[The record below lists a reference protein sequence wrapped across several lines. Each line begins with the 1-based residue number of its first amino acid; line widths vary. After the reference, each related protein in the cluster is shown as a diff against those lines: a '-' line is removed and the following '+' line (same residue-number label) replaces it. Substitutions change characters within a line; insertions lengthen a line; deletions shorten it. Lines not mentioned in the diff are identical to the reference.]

1 MRVHRLILDNFRCF
15 ERLELEL
22 EDTTTLLIGANGSGK
37 SAILD
42 GMAIALGAWLSGTSQ
57 ATRED
62 RTIEREDA
70 RLVRQEGEGLAT
82 VNPVFPVRVAASGS
96 AHSGL
101 KWSLAPDG
109 PDTGALLRDQ
119 HHLCA
124 YCGGRLDPSTMKIEH
139 FVPQSA
145 DRSLILDW
153 SNLLGACPGRY
164 RDPTTGKTIT
174 HCDSHRTKFAPGPPP
189 RGLLSVHPAQTDPG
203 HHFRVNITA
212 KGSEL
217 GTVET
222 LTGEA
227 KLDLAELNLNAPR
240 LVDNRAK
247 IIRDLRASQRPSR
260 SSRVS

>member
-1 MRVHRLILDNFRCF
+1 MWRIDKGPEPPCLADRR
-15 ERLELEL
+15 
-22 EDTTTLLIGANGSGK
+22 
-37 SAILD
+37 
-42 GMAIALGAWLSGTSQ
+42 
-57 ATRED
+57 REVK
-62 RTIEREDA
+62 RIEDA
-70 RLVRQEGEGLAT
+70 A
-82 VNPVFPVRVAASGS
+82 GS
-96 AHSGL
+96 PI
-101 KWSLAPDG
+101 KDPWSRD
-109 PDTGALLRDQ
+109 ALLRDQ

-164 RDPTTGKTIT
+164 RDPTTGKTVT

-247 IIRDLRASQRPSR
+247 IIRDLRASLSATPEPKLPRLLRRRYKTATTAGTDGLLPPYAPIEAEYLLRKLRQRRLDP
-260 SSRVS
+260 